1 LFSAERIAVTESNMY
16 QQIFNIVIVVAGFL
30 AAYVLS
36 GITQRIQKLED
47 KIDSLPETYVR
58 KDDYREDVR
67 EIKAML
73 HQIFDRLDAK
83 ADKNS
88 T

>member
-1 LFSAERIAVTESNMY
+1 MY

-30 AAYVLS
+30 AAYVIN
-36 GITQRIQKLED
+36 GITQRIQRLED
-47 KIDSLPETYVR
+47 KVDALPETYVR

-73 HQIFDRLDAK
+73 HQIFDRLEAK
-83 ADKNS
+83 ADKQ
-88 T
+88 

>member
-1 LFSAERIAVTESNMY
+1 MY

-30 AAYVLS
+30 AVYVIGS
-36 GITQRIQKLED
+36 ITQRIQKLED
-47 KIDSLPETYVR
+47 KADALPKTYVAKDDFAPENYVR

-67 EIKAML
+67 EIKSML

-83 ADKNS
+83 ADKPS
-88 T
+88 A

>member
-1 LFSAERIAVTESNMY
+1 MY

-30 AAYVLS
+30 AAYVINS
-36 GITQRIQKLED
+36 ITQRIQKLED
-47 KIDSLPETYVR
+47 KMDQLPYLYVSKVDFAPENFVR

-83 ADKNS
+83 ADKQ
-88 T
+88 